1 MGAGL
6 GLPGMCLSCRQESSC
21 VGGLGKELVCS
32 RSNGNMNDGQGYNSA
47 MGKRW

>member
-1 MGAGL
+1 M
-6 GLPGMCLSCRQESSC
+6 
-21 VGGLGKELVCS
+21 GGLGKELVCS